1 MCFIPKRFIWFVLIF
16 FPAPNFSAFS
26 ILIYRNWK
34 FIITSISVIFRLNS
48 KYTWIGKN
56 QNRISLMSHRS
67 SQESSQYMQWLHLD
81 KLFFFEII
89 KHAPIWLTLTN
100 LYSKIFSLNLSFYIN
115 IPGTIPSGQLPAT
128 PSSTFLSRSS
138 VATAIVVVSLMI
150 DLAIAAPQIS
160 KTHKNTVENRAIY
173 LCGKK
178 LMLFQH
184 QVQIH
189 WERNWRKS
197 SNLSIK

>member
-48 KYTWIGKN
+48 IYTWIGKN

-81 KLFFFEII
+81 KLFFFWNHKTRANLTHTDKFVFKDFFIKFII
-89 KHAPIWLTLTN
+89 
-100 LYSKIFSLNLSFYIN
+100 LYQYTWYHSI
-115 IPGTIPSGQLPAT
+115 G
-128 PSSTFLSRSS
+128 
-138 VATAIVVVSLMI
+138 
-150 DLAIAAPQIS
+150 AIASYTFEYIS
-160 KTHKNTVENRAIY
+160 K
-173 LCGKK
+173 
-178 LMLFQH
+178 
-184 QVQIH
+184 
-189 WERNWRKS
+189 
-197 SNLSIK
+197 